1 MAKTPAKAEIDGDL
15 VRHLAELL
23 DETGLSEIEYGRDG
37 WHVRVAKGGTVIAA
51 APVVGAAAGATPGA
65 TPGAAAAASTNGEDA
80 DLAAHPGVITAPMVG
95 VVYTSPEP
103 DAAPFIKVGD
113 QVAKGQVV
121 LMIEAMKVYNAIEAP
136 RPGKVTRIM
145 VSGGMPV
152 EFGEP
157 LLIIE

>member
-37 WHVRVAKGGTVIAA
+37 WHVRVAKGGTVVTTAA
-51 APVVGAAAGATPGA
+51 APVSAPAISPAGAATSAG
-65 TPGAAAAASTNGEDA
+65 GEEA
-80 DLAAHPGVITAPMVG
+80 DLAAHPGVVASPMVG

-113 QVAKGQVV
+113 QVAKGQVM
-121 LMIEAMKVYNAIEAP
+121 LLIEAMKVYNAIEAP
-136 RPGKVTRIM
+136 RAGKVTRIL
-145 VSGGMPV
+145 VSDGAPV